1 MKRKSILTATALGM
15 AALCVATPALA
26 DGLGFTPISGSAYDA
41 LTADWSEPFVIPAG
55 YTQKLVAD
63 ETDLDIYGDG
73 VDDLS
78 DMNVHNE
85 TGRQAGRFLFR
96 THEVGANGAV
106 SVVDTKT
113 GEAKIVAQDAG
124 WRRLD
129 GIEWTPWGTLLFA
142 EETAGGRVFEM
153 FFDPKDPTK
162 AVRVET
168 RTQLGIQRHE
178 GIGVAADGSIHVI
191 DELNG
196 GSIYKFVPKR
206 KGDLSKGQLY
216 ALKITG
222 LADADQKYSQTS
234 YLAKTG
240 AYTWVPLDMA
250 VASVD
255 ADLASNNVAATEF
268 GRPEDVEIIG
278 NTLYVANTS
287 EDRVVA
293 IGLGRS
299 KVVTNFVAAGVNA
312 PVEDKATKTTGFDSP
327 DNLAKD
333 SEGNLWIVE
342 DNVPSDIWAA
352 PRGKGGV
359 ASSVNHFA
367 SMVDPGA
374 EGTGI
379 YWGGKDGKTLYVNV
393 QHPDKPLADGTWMI
407 RKSWRS

>member
-1 MKRKSILTATALGM
+1 MQRKTLLAATALGI
-15 AALCVATPALA
+15 AAVCTAAPATAG
-26 DGLGFTPISGSAYDA
+26 GLGFTPIAGSAYDR
-41 LTADWSEPFVIPAG
+41 LSADWTEPFVLPAG
-55 YTQKLVAD
+55 YEQTLVAD
-63 ETDLDIYGDG
+63 ETVLDVYGGG
-73 VDDLS
+73 VDDLT

-85 TGRQAGRFLFR
+85 TGRQAGRYLYR
-96 THEVGANGAV
+96 THEVGSNGAV
-106 SVVDTKT
+106 SVVDLRT
-113 GEAKIVAQDAG
+113 GAAKVVAQDPG

-142 EETAGGRVFEM
+142 EETTGGRLFEM

-168 RTQLGIQRHE
+168 RTQLGILRHE
-178 GIGVAADGSIHVI
+178 GIGVAPDGSVNVI

-206 KGDLSKGQLY
+206 KGDLSEGQLY
-216 ALKITG
+216 ALRLTG
-222 LADADQKYSQTS
+222 LADADQKWNAAT

-240 AYTWVPLDMA
+240 AYQWVPLDMA
-250 VASVD
+250 VVTVD
-255 ADLASNNVAATEF
+255 ADAASNAVNATEF
-268 GRPEDVEIIG
+268 GRPEDVELIG
-278 NTLYVANTS
+278 NTLYVANTT

-299 KVVTNFVAAGVNA
+299 KVLTSFVAAGVNV
-312 PVEDKATKTTGFDSP
+312 PVEDAAAGVTGFNSP

-352 PRGKGGV
+352 PRGKNGT
-359 ASSVNHFA
+359 ARSVNLFA
-367 SMVDPGA
+367 SMVDSGA
-374 EGTGI
+374 EGSGI
-379 YWGGKDGKTLYVNV
+379 YWGGKDGKTLFVNV

-407 RKSWRS
+407 RKATRR